1 MSFSLLMSIYHGTDA
16 VELDHCFASID
27 LQSLQPQEIVIV
39 FDGQVEESVEACVD
53 GLAVSRCVKTV
64 KYSRNRG
71 LGAALRDGLN
81 QCSTDIVARMDTDD
95 VCLPD
100 RFEKQY
106 AYLQRHPEISLVGGL
121 LRERY
126 VYGSEDITVE
136 RKLPIMPDKLTRF
149 AKYRNPVNHP
159 TVMFRKND
167 VQDAGSFI
175 PFPLLED
182 YYLWVRMLVHGFRL
196 ANLPEVLV
204 EARADSAYFARRGG
218 AAYLRQEIL
227 LARCFKELG
236 FHNWWNTVWFVVS
249 RAPYRLMPGLIRKWM
264 YEKTL
269 RVQGDKP
276 SGRKSKVNIDQ

>member
-1 MSFSLLMSIYHGTDA
+1 MSIYHGTDA
-16 VELDHCFASID
+16 MELNHCFASID

-39 FDGQVEESVEACVD
+39 HDGQVKGLVETCVD
-53 GLAVSRCVKTV
+53 DFAVSRCVKIV
-64 KYSRNRG
+64 KLSQNRG
-71 LGAALRDGLN
+71 LGAALREGLN
-81 QCSTDIVARMDTDD
+81 HCSTDIVARMDTDD

-100 RFEKQY
+100 RFVKQY
-106 AYLQRHPEISLVGGL
+106 AYLQQHPEVSLVGGL

-126 VYGSEDITVE
+126 AYGSEDLTVE
-136 RKLPIMPDKLTRF
+136 RALPIMPNELARF

-167 VQDAGSFI
+167 VQSAGSFI

-182 YYLWVRMLVHGFRL
+182 YYLWVRMLVHGFQL

-204 EARADSAYFARRGG
+204 ETRADSAYFARRGG
-218 AAYLRQEIL
+218 AAYLRQEVL
-227 LARCFKELG
+227 LARCFRKLG

-249 RAPYRLMPGLIRKWM
+249 RAPYRLVPGAIRKWM

-269 RVQGDKP
+269 RVQGDEP
-276 SGRKSKVNIDQ
+276 RRQESKNNIDQ